1 MKKTKVNHTAGLLLM
16 IPITAFALYI
26 IHIISGFNNSEG
38 IAYITYESSYP
49 FILLGEYA
57 FITALFI
64 PLALKAKKTEELGI
78 FILPLMLFS
87 ALGMM
92 RIDSDANLISGEA
105 DHSPSLMFIIL
116 LVTLIIM
123 FLSKHPVTGAAGTVA
138 GTVFFPAFG
147 LAFSPFIA
155 AASFLTECKNEKEK
169 KLSAVTNCLFSVAAM
184 IFCIIKTEAQEP
196 NFSKKYVPVIFLVI
210 VFTVFILTK
219 KAYELLPLSTL
230 PLFPLLTGILFGAF
244 PTDIFTLAGSVA
256 PFAVLLGMCCL
267 FGDNKKIT
275 GYAKKLTHDPVIYII
290 VAVFILHTAGCHFY
304 NPGFFRNWY
313 I

>member
-26 IHIISGFNNSEG
+26 IHIISGFNNSDG

-78 FILPLMLFS
+78 FIFPLMLFS

-92 RIDSDANLISGEA
+92 RIDSDANLTSGEA

-123 FLSKHPVTGAAGTVA
+123 FLSKHPVTGTAGTVA

-155 AASFLTECKNEKEK
+155 AASFFTECKNEKEK
-169 KLSAVTNCLFSVAAM
+169 NLSVVTNCLFSAAAM

-196 NFSKKYVPVIFLVI
+196 DFSKKHIPVIFLVI

-230 PLFPLLTGILFGAF
+230 PLFPLLSGILFGAF
-244 PTDIFTLAGSVA
+244 PTDTFTLAGSVA

>member
-1 MKKTKVNHTAGLLLM
+1 MKKTKVNHTARLSLM

-26 IHIISGFNNSEG
+26 IHIISGFDNSEG
-38 IAYITYESSYP
+38 VAHIAYESSYP

-92 RIDSDANLISGEA
+92 RIDSDVNLMSGEA
-105 DHSPSLMFIIL
+105 DHSPSLMFVIL
-116 LVTLIIM
+116 FITLIIM
-123 FLSKHPVTGAAGTVA
+123 LLSKHPVTGAVGTVA

-184 IFCIIKTEAQEP
+184 IFCIIKTDAQEP
-196 NFSKKYVPVIFLVI
+196 NFSKKYIPVIFLVFALS
-210 VFTVFILTK
+210 VFFLIK
-219 KAYELLPLSTL
+219 KEYKLLPLSVL
-230 PLFPLLTGILFGAF
+230 PLFPLISGIVFGSF
-244 PTDIFTLAGSVA
+244 PTDTFTLAGSVA
-256 PFAVLLGMCCL
+256 PLAVLLGMCCL

-290 VAVFILHTAGCHFY
+290 IAVFILHTAGCHFY
-304 NPGFFRNWY
+304 NPGFFRDRY